1 MGQLR
6 PPEYAELFPE
16 IYPGIWPGLPE
27 KIKVRLSVHLLHGDD
42 SPPFRDM
49 FFDVQGMAGAGRH
62 IISVIKLVIVF
73 YLAFQTDIG
82 VGIAFDFDSRHQVR
96 QDHDDIRPGFSHL
109 FFFQNTYFSVHPLQ
123 KIKERLPYILIVEH
137 GFTAPILSDVL
148 LPR

>member
-6 PPEYAELFPE
+6 PPEDTELFPE

-27 KIKVRLSVHLLHGDD
+27 KIKIRLSGHLLHGDD

-62 IISVIKLVIVF
+62 IIPVVKLVIVF
-73 YLAFQTDIG
+73 YLAFQTGIG
-82 VGIAFDFDSRHQVR
+82 VGVTLNFDTSHQVR
-96 QDHDDIRPGFSHL
+96 QNHDDIRPGFSYL
-109 FFFQNTYFSVHPLQ
+109 FFFQNTYFSVHLLQ
-123 KIKERLPYILIVEH
+123 KIKERFPYILIVEH

-148 LPR
+148 QPR